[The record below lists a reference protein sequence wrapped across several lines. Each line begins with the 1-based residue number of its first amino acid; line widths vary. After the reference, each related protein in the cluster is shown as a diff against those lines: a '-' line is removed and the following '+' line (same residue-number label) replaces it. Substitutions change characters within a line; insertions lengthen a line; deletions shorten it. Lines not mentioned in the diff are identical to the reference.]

1 MKNKKRILIVS
12 GSILVIV
19 ITAIFLCILV
29 LQKDPD
35 PAFSPDLDPDAVA
48 QTDPIAEKT
57 SEKPSEKPKEKQEV
71 KQEGIRILGYP
82 RITIQADTTDVTMNL
97 KNPEGNPCY
106 FTFEIVLTDEEES
119 LYQSKMVEPGKAI
132 TNVTLSRAL
141 EKGEYPAMI
150 KITTTSLEDGMEM
163 NGANVETVL
172 VVQ

>member
-1 MKNKKRILIVS
+1 MNNKKK
-12 GSILVIV
+12 
-19 ITAIFLCILV
+19 ILV
-29 LQKDPD
+29 LTGGILALAIVAGILIWVTQKEPD
-35 PAFSPDLDPDAVA
+35 SAFSPDLDPNAVA
-48 QTDPIAEKT
+48 QTDGTAEK
-57 SEKPSEKPKEKQEV
+57 P
-71 KQEGIRILGYP
+71 EGIRIPGYP
-82 RITIQADTTDVTMNL
+82 KITIPADTKDVAMNL

-150 KITTTSLEDGMEM
+150 KITTTSLSDGSTM

>member
-19 ITAIFLCILV
+19 ITAIVFCILAM
-29 LQKDPD
+29 QKDPN
-35 PAFSPDLDPDAVA
+35 PAVSPDLDPDAVVR
-48 QTDPIAEKT
+48 TEPSAEKT
-57 SEKPSEKPKEKQEV
+57 AEKQE
-71 KQEGIRILGYP
+71 KKPEEKSEEKPDGIRILGYP
-82 RITIQADTTDVTMNL
+82 RITIQADTKDVTMNL

-106 FTFEIVLTDEEES
+106 FTFEIVLTDEDET
-119 LYQSKMVEPGKAI
+119 LYISEMVEPGKAI

-150 KITTTSLEDGMEM
+150 KITTTSLEDGLEM